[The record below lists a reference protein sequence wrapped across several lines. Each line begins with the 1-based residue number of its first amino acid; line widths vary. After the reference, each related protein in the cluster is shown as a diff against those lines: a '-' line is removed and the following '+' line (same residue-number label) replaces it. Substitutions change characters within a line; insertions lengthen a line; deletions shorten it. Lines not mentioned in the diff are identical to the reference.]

1 MGVWNVPS
9 SFKSALQV
17 SVDGVGWSVS
27 QLVSRSVLLKKH
39 GPGNTNKNFFIYT
52 NIQGISN
59 KMHSQKTTELLTY

>member
-27 QLVSRSVLLKKH
+27 QLVSRSVLLKNMVLEILIK
-39 GPGNTNKNFFIYT
+39 FFIY
-52 NIQGISN
+52 IVIN
-59 KMHSQKTTELLTY
+59 KVLATRYIVRNLLNY

>member
-27 QLVSRSVLLKKH
+27 QLVSRSVLLKNMVLEILIKI
-39 GPGNTNKNFFIYT
+39 FLYILIYKVFAT
-52 NIQGISN
+52 KCIVR
-59 KMHSQKTTELLTY
+59 KLLNY